1 MFLVIPSTSLVY
13 LSEKRK
19 LTVVV
24 CLGVLKDAGF
34 FDLAKIVIFEF
45 LEANIHFKGFRRVMN
60 TIR

>member
-45 LEANIHFKGFRRVMN
+45 LEPFTSKVLEEL
-60 TIR
+60 